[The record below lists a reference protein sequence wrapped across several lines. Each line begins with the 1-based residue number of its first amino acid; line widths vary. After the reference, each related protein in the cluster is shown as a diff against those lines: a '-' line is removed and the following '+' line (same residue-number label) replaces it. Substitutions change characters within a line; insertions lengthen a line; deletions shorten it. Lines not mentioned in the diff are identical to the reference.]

1 MKRCVQMKQTR
12 HLLVDKSKIIHEAAF
27 VPCPFHQLPTR
38 IWSTSNYHT
47 STFVE
52 DTDSVGCD
60 NQPSYGIWH
69 WIVSALTLTAIFRQ

>member
-47 STFVE
+47 SAFVE
-52 DTDSVGCD
+52 DTDSLTT
-60 NQPSYGIWH
+60 SLAMAYGIG
-69 WIVSALTLTAIFRQ
+69 